1 MNLNSFQIHQLSNQP
16 SLLSTLSGLIPLDII
31 SILYEFTTSSK
42 SACSLTVSLLL
53 HINQQIYT
61 SIWIP
66 YCISRSQNQAIYPQA
81 SPSLS
86 NTFSIPNLSKNIQDS
101 HNHISDISLQKI
113 ETWLYKWIK
122 FSTPSSDILTYT
134 QI

>member
-1 MNLNSFQIHQLSNQP
+1 MNLNSFQIHQLPNQP

-31 SILYEFTTSSK
+31 STLYELTTSSK
-42 SACSLTVSLLL
+42 SACSLTISLLL

-61 SIWIP
+61 NIWIP
-66 YCISRSQNQAIYPQA
+66 YCISRSQNQALYSQA
-81 SPSLS
+81 SSSLS
-86 NTFSIPNLSKNIQDS
+86 STFSISNSSKNIQDS
-101 HNHISDISLQKI
+101 HNHIFDISLQKI